1 MRSRSPRRR
10 LRALSVDPALVF
22 RSMEAFG
29 APRGSGANATH
40 EGVPRP
46 VPLTQ
51 LWRDP
56 LAALRRIWEQLDA
69 RVMGA
74 GDVGE

>member
-1 MRSRSPRRR
+1 
-10 LRALSVDPALVF
+10 
-22 RSMEAFG
+22 MEAFG

-51 LWRDP
+51 LRRDP